1 MRYLLLLFFMPF
13 LLIVGCSD
21 NKVEKPV
28 WQEKIDTIDQAKEV
42 EQLLQDTV
50 DQQQQKIDEQS
61 R

>member
-1 MRYLLLLFFMPF
+1 MRYLLLLIPF
-13 LLIVGCSD
+13 LFVVGCSD

-28 WQEKIDTIDQAKEV
+28 WQEKIDTIDKAKEV

>member
-1 MRYLLLLFFMPF
+1 
-13 LLIVGCSD
+13 VVACSD

-28 WQEKIDTIDQAKEV
+28 WQEKIDTIDKAKEV

-50 DQQQQKIDEQS
+50 QQQQQKIDEQT

>member
-1 MRYLLLLFFMPF
+1 MRHLLLL
-13 LLIVGCSD
+13 LLVPLLFVTGCSD

-28 WQEKIDTIDQAKEV
+28 WQEKIDTIDKAKEV